1 MSVDLSNM
9 FRYPNS
15 KLLGNLPC
23 GKNPTPQIW
32 LNVGAPKNQPQP
44 LRDEN
49 CGTQK
54 GCTPRLR
61 FIDGDNDL
69 AMSRKILKQSNNRDI
84 FFGQDRAEHI
94 SPLNYNT
101 PFARAKLIGDGT
113 PNNPNTDPI
122 GLPQTP
128 FRLLMN
134 AADPIGSNNAYV
146 LPRKASLSGVNPLY
160 TGAINQV
167 SSTRRASNAAAVRM
181 SGVVPTANPQ
191 SQNPV
196 NNSLSAWSGNNRWVY
211 DGADY
216 IRFKKLQAKN
226 RNFNDV
232 SWGGDRNNASQ
243 TALSRVRH

>member
-9 FRYPNS
+9 FRYPYS

-23 GKNPTPQIW
+23 GKTQTSQPW
-32 LNVGAPKNQPQP
+32 LDVGAPNNQPMP

-54 GCTPRLR
+54 TCTPRLR

-69 AMSRKILKQSNNRDI
+69 AMSRKILKQSNNRVI
-84 FFGQDRAEHI
+84 GAGPKGPPLMHI

-101 PFARAKLIGDGT
+101 SFAR
-113 PNNPNTDPI
+113 NTIIAGSGGPI
-122 GLPQTP
+122 ALPQTP

-134 AADPIGSNNAYV
+134 AADPLGSNNAYV
-146 LPRKASLSGVNPLY
+146 IGREAGYQEGISPLY
-160 TGAINQV
+160 TNAINQV

-181 SGVVPTANPQ
+181 SGAVPLGNSNDPGPANNGA
-191 SQNPV
+191 SV
-196 NNSLSAWSGNNRWVY
+196 WSGNNKWVY

-216 IRFKKLQAKN
+216 VRFKKLQAKN

-243 TALSRVRH
+243 TALSRVRR